1 MRLRKLAI
9 LLVFLVSACGAGPKL
24 GAPGSEVQITDH
36 TSLPA
41 PTTTDMIR
49 PQSAYLI
56 GPFDR
61 LSIKVHPGEE
71 LSRDEIQVDSQGL
84 VSFPLA
90 GIIPVGGK
98 TPREAEG
105 LIQDRLRSR
114 YIRDPQVTIV
124 LKETR
129 SQVVTVDGE
138 VQQPGSYPVFGDLT
152 LMRAVA
158 NARGLTEDA
167 KQDDVVIFRTVN
179 GQKMA
184 ALYNLR
190 AIRRGAVSDP
200 RIYSNDVVVVGESR
214 ARLIF
219 QQALALASTISYP
232 LIAIVQ
238 Q

>member
-1 MRLRKLAI
+1 MPLRKLAI
-9 LLVFLVSACGAGPKL
+9 LFVFLVGACSAGPKF
-24 GAPGSEVQITDH
+24 GAPGSAVQITSD

-41 PTTTDMIR
+41 PAVADMIR

-61 LSIKVHPGEE
+61 LSVKVHPGDE
-71 LSRDEIQVDSQGL
+71 LSRDEIQVDGEGF

-90 GIIPVGGK
+90 GTIQVNGK

-105 LIQDRLRSR
+105 LIQDRLRGR
-114 YIRDPQVTIV
+114 YIRDPQVTVV

-129 SQVVTVDGE
+129 SQVVTIDGE
-138 VQQPGSYPVFGDLT
+138 VQQPGSYPVFGDMT

-167 KQDDVVIFRTVN
+167 KLDDVVIFRTVG

>member
-1 MRLRKLAI
+1 MPLRKLAI
-9 LLVFLVSACGAGPKL
+9 LLVFLLGGCGAGPKL
-24 GAPGSEVQITDH
+24 GAPGSAVQITDY
-36 TSLPA
+36 TSLPIPA
-41 PTTTDMIR
+41 ATDMVG

-61 LSIKVHPGEE
+61 LSVKVHPGDE
-71 LSRDEIQVDSQGL
+71 LSRDEIQVDSEGS

-90 GIIPVGGK
+90 GTIQVGGR
-98 TPREAEG
+98 TPREAEA
-105 LIQDRLRSR
+105 LIQDRLRGR
-114 YIRDPQVTIV
+114 YIRDPQVTVV

-129 SQVVTVDGE
+129 SQVVTIDGE
-138 VQQPGSYPVFGDLT
+138 VQQPGSYPVFGDMT

-158 NARGLTEDA
+158 NARGLTDDA
-167 KQDDVVIFRTVN
+167 KLDDVVIFRTVG